1 MDINTN
7 SLMNSY
13 NSKSKKNSPYFI
25 INKKISEINSI
36 SSLFTN
42 DSNEKNNNNKGS
54 NLQKSFGPLNPSLS
68 LKINNKNNNQE
79 ISKISFCENN
89 LCKVNNK
96 KRGLFYLFKNKTP
109 KIPYIKH
116 KYKNTIPL
124 RKFIFEKEKEKNI
137 YLIDNKFI
145 NCNNNKKKNE
155 SKSLLNYRRNIS
167 INNLSVTNDS
177 NKNDKE
183 NIHFTHNKNIRNDK
197 RKKKFTLIKK
207 PFKIKYVTSNN
218 KYGGLTKKDFFIHFN
233 SLLDNIIHKKEK
245 EIDNKIKLASSNHSL
260 FDKMYNNIYQFNRKL
275 KKVKK
280 FNPILHDYH
289 RENTTSAENKK
300 NVPYFYNNYLNKT
313 KKVYGNLNVTYSE
326 LKNDITC
333 DLLYDKKPK
342 SKRKM
347 FTEKELKIE
356 EFSNNIKEL
365 KEDIGYEKPTI
376 ELFSDKSTAFNYLT
390 GIYDKLNKLNAT
402 IAYKHRYYFANKY
415 EIDLRKDLLE
425 IGDDND
431 DYLFKFKK
439 KLPHEE

>member
-1 MDINTN
+1 
-7 SLMNSY
+7 
-13 NSKSKKNSPYFI
+13 
-25 INKKISEINSI
+25 
-36 SSLFTN
+36 
-42 DSNEKNNNNKGS
+42 
-54 NLQKSFGPLNPSLS
+54 
-68 LKINNKNNNQE
+68 
-79 ISKISFCENN
+79 
-89 LCKVNNK
+89 
-96 KRGLFYLFKNKTP
+96 
-109 KIPYIKH
+109 
-116 KYKNTIPL
+116 
-124 RKFIFEKEKEKNI
+124 
-137 YLIDNKFI
+137 
-145 NCNNNKKKNE
+145 
-155 SKSLLNYRRNIS
+155 
-167 INNLSVTNDS
+167 
-177 NKNDKE
+177 
-183 NIHFTHNKNIRNDK
+183 
-197 RKKKFTLIKK
+197 
-207 PFKIKYVTSNN
+207 
-218 KYGGLTKKDFFIHFN
+218 
-233 SLLDNIIHKKEK
+233 
-245 EIDNKIKLASSNHSL
+245 
-260 FDKMYNNIYQFNRKL
+260 MYNNIYQFNRKL